1 LSFVPPSNTSTKT
14 LKRKQERLTLSSCR
28 EWTSQR
34 LCVVNGVISK
44 SLLFQGSKT
53 FVMLRDLGGTEGC
66 FGGQLSRFCV
76 GLVHS
81 LETAERMT
89 EHLSKNGNS
98 KVVKRVRSTLDWVV
112 TGYPTTIEK
121 ENKGK
126 KGKKDAER
134 EERRKFQPSSLSGD
148 SGALVYTND
157 DPENRTVVGMVRAG
171 DDDHARG
178 TFVTPIEFIYE
189 DIKSLTGAVEV
200 RLNL

>member
-1 LSFVPPSNTSTKT
+1 
-14 LKRKQERLTLSSCR
+14 
-28 EWTSQR
+28 
-34 LCVVNGVISK
+34 
-44 SLLFQGSKT
+44 
-53 FVMLRDLGGTEGC
+53 
-66 FGGQLSRFCV
+66 
-76 GLVHS
+76 
-81 LETAERMT
+81 MT